1 MEKLSVSQR
10 KAQKQ
15 VKSKRKAPIK
25 VVYISNPMRFET
37 SAAKFRELVQSV
49 TGQDSDID
57 TMFEIHG
64 TNTVGISLPAPPD
77 TADPVSEMRNEAY
90 HGGLQKDVL
99 GFGSEENSWLQ
110 GLMIPSSMFYDSP
123 VIFETP
129 ASFPAAP
136 F

>member
-57 TMFEIHG
+57 TMFGIHG

-90 HGGLQKDVL
+90 HGGLKKDVL

-110 GLMIPSSMFYDSP
+110 GLMVPSSMFYDSP
-123 VIFETP
+123 LIVPFE
-129 ASFPAAP
+129 FV
-136 F
+136 